1 MATYKLKLTF
11 SDNTEVTTT
20 NAIEIP
26 NVAAVSKADH
36 NDSNTSL
43 NGITI
48 GDTTYKVPVEGGH
61 SGVGSLALGTSST
74 TGSYNSS
81 TAIGYATYCGG
92 NSAIAVGYNAN
103 ASAQAGTVIG
113 ATASASGQYGTA
125 IGASAKA
132 RYQYAIGI
140 GYNVSGP
147 TNAGYTHIGYNYTS
161 TGRGLALGVN
171 NSGYCYM
178 NAAGSSWTS
187 ASDRR
192 DKTDIEPLRDS
203 LDFINQLQPV
213 TYVMNNRDLY
223 KETVENE
230 DGTTTQ
236 TFDEEGYKNETK
248 KKTRRFVGLVAQ
260 DLYQTMNEYYGSDNY
275 MDIVDWS
282 GYDHPEELE
291 TNEDQYTIQYER
303 LVPVLIKSI
312 QELSSQVNE
321 LKAQIEDLKN
331 N

>member
-1 MATYKLKLTF
+1 MASYKLKLTF
-11 SDNTEVTTT
+11 SDNTEITTT

-26 NVAAVSKADH
+26 NVTAVSKANH
-36 NDSNTSL
+36 SNANSSL
-43 NGITI
+43 DGITI
-48 GDTTYKVPVEGGH
+48 GDTTYKVPVEGSHTGT
-61 SGVGSLALGTSST
+61 GSLALGDYSSA
-74 TGSYNSS
+74 GSYNYS
-81 TAIGYATYCGG
+81 TAIGYYSSCSNTY
-92 NSAIAVGYNAN
+92 STALGYNA
-103 ASAQAGTVIG
+103 SAYST
-113 ATASASGQYGTA
+113 GQYGTA
-125 IGASAKA
+125 IGANAKA
-132 RYQYAIGI
+132 RYEYAIGI

-147 TNAGYTHIGYNYTS
+147 NKAGYTHIGYSYTS
-161 TGRGLALGVN
+161 TGRALALGVG

-203 LDFINQLQPV
+203 LDFIKQLQPI

-282 GYDHPEELE
+282 GYDHPEEIE

-312 QELSSQVNE
+312 QELSSQVDE
-321 LKAQIEDLKN
+321 LKAQIEELKKK
-331 N
+331 

>member
-1 MATYKLKLTF
+1 MASYKLKLTF
-11 SDNTEVTTT
+11 SDNTEITTT

-26 NVAAVSKADH
+26 NMVSKANHD
-36 NDSNTSL
+36 NANSSL
-43 NGITI
+43 DGITI
-48 GDTTYKVPVEGGH
+48 GDTTYKVPTEGSHTGT
-61 SGVGSLALGTSST
+61 GSLALGDYSSA
-74 TGSYNSS
+74 GSYNYS
-81 TAIGYATYCGG
+81 TAIGYYSNCSNTY
-92 NSAIAVGYNAN
+92 STALGYNASS
-103 ASAQAGTVIG
+103 SA
-113 ATASASGQYGTA
+113 QYGTA
-125 IGASAKA
+125 IGTSAKA

-147 TNAGYTHIGYNYTS
+147 NSASYTHIGYSYTS
-161 TGRGLALGVN
+161 TGRGLALGVG

-203 LDFINQLQPV
+203 LNFIKQLRPV

-223 KETVENE
+223 KSTFEYD
-230 DGTTTQ
+230 DGTVVEL
-236 TFDEEGYKNETK
+236 FDEEGYKNETK

-282 GYDHPEELE
+282 GYDHPEEIE
-291 TNEDQYTIQYER
+291 TNVDQYTIQYER

-312 QELSSQVNE
+312 QELSSQVDE
-321 LKAQIEDLKN
+321 LRAEIEQLKN
-331 N
+331 K

>member
-1 MATYKLKLTF
+1 MANYKLKLTL
-11 SDNTEVTTT
+11 SDGTEVTTT
-20 NAIEIP
+20 NAIEISDM
-26 NVAAVSKADH
+26 VSKAVHD
-36 NDSNTSL
+36 NSKNSL
-43 NGITI
+43 DGITI
-48 GDTTYKVPVEGGH
+48 GDTTYKVPVEGAHTGT
-61 SGVGSLALGTSST
+61 GSIALGDYSSTSS
-74 TGSYNSS
+74 YNYS
-81 TAIGYATYCGG
+81 TAIGYYSGCGNTY
-92 NSAIAVGYNAN
+92 AAALGYNASS
-103 ASAQAGTVIG
+103 SA
-113 ATASASGQYGTA
+113 QYGTA
-125 IGASAKA
+125 IGANAKA
-132 RYQYAIGI
+132 RYQYAIGV
-140 GYNVSGP
+140 GYNASGP
-147 TNAGYTHIGYNYTS
+147 TNASYTHIGYNYTS
-161 TGRGLALGVN
+161 TGRALALGVS

-230 DGTTTQ
+230 DGTTTE

-282 GYDHPEELE
+282 GYDHPEEIE

-312 QELSSQVNE
+312 QELSSQVDE
-321 LKAQIEDLKN
+321 LKAQIEELKN

>member
-1 MATYKLKLTF
+1 MAKYKLKLTF
-11 SDNTEVTTT
+11 SDNTEITTT

-26 NVAAVSKADH
+26 NVTAVSKANHD
-36 NDSNTSL
+36 NSKSSL
-43 NGITI
+43 DGITI
-48 GDTTYKVPVEGGH
+48 GDTTYKVPVEGSHTGT
-61 SGVGSLALGTSST
+61 GGLALGDYSS
-74 TGSYNSS
+74 TGSYGYS
-81 TAIGYATYCGG
+81 TAIGYYSACSITYAT
-92 NSAIAVGYNAN
+92 AVGYNA
-103 ASAQAGTVIG
+103 
-113 ATASASGQYGTA
+113 SASSAGQYGTA
-125 IGASAKA
+125 IGANAKA

-147 TNAGYTHIGYNYTS
+147 TNAGYTHIGYSYTS
-161 TGRGLALGVN
+161 TGRGLALGVS

-223 KETVENE
+223 KETIENE
-230 DGTTTQ
+230 DGTTTE

-282 GYDHPEELE
+282 GYDHPEEIE

-312 QELSSQVNE
+312 QELSSQVDE
-321 LKAQIEDLKN
+321 LKAQIEELKN